1 MRGIFP
7 CTVRRVP
14 CTIPL
19 VPCAVCRVPR
29 ALRRVPCTVLH
40 FNFTFRVLAL
50 SPRRIPMVKESLSP
64 NF

>member
-1 MRGIFP
+1 MKEGEIKRHESKEWSARWP
-7 CTVRRVP
+7 TLRVS
-14 CTIPL
+14 
-19 VPCAVCRVPR
+19 
-29 ALRRVPCTVLH
+29 RVPCTVLY